1 MIRSR
6 STNPRDPGSPGSPGG
21 PATALETGPTPGLSS
36 QVLGEQRPWLVRL
49 LVALA
54 ATASLWYFGW
64 LLVPGRVGNPWLYGL
79 LVAAEMFNLVQAV
92 GFWWTLLHDRTV
104 RRSVPIAHYMTV
116 DVLVPRYNEPVSVV
130 EPVLS
135 AALRL
140 RGADVTVH
148 LLDDGDDPE
157 MAALAARVGARY
169 VTREVHDGA
178 KAGNINHALG
188 LVDGEAVLVLDCD
201 HVPHPELLRR
211 TLGHLSDEKVAFVQ
225 TPQYYANADRNP
237 VAAAAWAQQ
246 ALFFGCIARGKDD
259 MDAMF
264 CCGTN
269 VVFRRAALDD
279 VGGFPQHSVTEDFE
293 LSLGMVQRGWRTAYV
308 PEVLVQGLGPDDM
321 ASYAGQQLRWARG
334 CLSAL
339 GRALTARV
347 PLRIK
352 AQYALSSLY
361 FLSGWT
367 VFVYLSLPIIR
378 ILTGEQAVAAASA
391 DAFLLHFA
399 PYFLMALTLV
409 AVGGGG
415 TYSFQAFALQ
425 AASAWI
431 HVVATFQVLLRK
443 GGKFVVTPK
452 EGGGSWQ
459 PLAVWPGLV
468 LCTAL
473 VAVSAYGL
481 AVDRSAGMLNNV
493 AFCALHLAVI
503 GTGISWALRP
513 GRLAAA
519 ATRGLPVGEA
529 RWGTADGQPPAD
541 DVLVELGATR

>member
-1 MIRSR
+1 MTPAPTSP
-6 STNPRDPGSPGSPGG
+6 SGSAE
-21 PATALETGPTPGLSS
+21 PALTTGPTPGLSS

-49 LVALA
+49 LVAAA
-54 ATASLWYFGW
+54 ATSAVWYFGW

-79 LVAAEMFNLVQAV
+79 LLVAEVFNLVQAV
-92 GFWWTLLHDRTV
+92 GFWWTLLHDRKV
-104 RRSVPIAHYMTV
+104 RPGAPIAHYMTV

-130 EPVLS
+130 EPVLV
-135 AALRL
+135 AAKRL

-157 MAALAARVGARY
+157 MEALAARVGARY
-169 VTREVHDGA
+169 VTREVHSGA

-201 HVPHPELLRR
+201 HVPHPEMLRR
-211 TLGHLSDEKVAFVQ
+211 TLGHLADERIAFVQ

-259 MDAMF
+259 MGAMF

-293 LSLGMVQRGWRTAYV
+293 LSLMLTQRGWRTAYV

-321 ASYAGQQLRWARG
+321 ASYVGQQLRWARG

-339 GRALTARV
+339 GRALVSRV
-347 PLRIK
+347 PLRVK
-352 AQYALSSLY
+352 AQYALSSMY

-367 VFVYLSLPIIR
+367 VLIYLSLPIIR
-378 ILTGEQAVAAASA
+378 ILTGEQAVAAATA
-391 DAFLLHFA
+391 DSFLLHFA
-399 PYFLMALTLV
+399 PYFLLALSLV

-415 TYSFQAFALQ
+415 SYTFQAFALA
-425 AASAWI
+425 AASSWI
-431 HVVATFQVLLRK
+431 HVAATLQVILRK
-443 GGKFVVTPK
+443 GGRFVVTPK
-452 EGGGSWQ
+452 EGGGMWQ
-459 PLAVWPGLV
+459 PLAVWPGLL

-473 VAVSAYGL
+473 TATGVYGL
-481 AVDRSAGMLNNV
+481 ATDRSAGMLNNV
-493 AFCALHLAVI
+493 AFCLLHLVVI

-513 GRLAAA
+513 KRLERAALA
-519 ATRGLPVGEA
+519 GLPVGEA
-529 RWGTADGQPPAD
+529 RWGTPDGLPPEE
-541 DVLVELGATR
+541 DVLVGLGATR